1 MWIFKRRERERSTD
15 QWHFSLQPAPLFHCH
30 SAECMAWRRHAKWI
44 HCTLTERLQKVCE
57 RLPLWFLHHWK
68 GTASSLGRAHIWYT
82 ASMWRGKMTCKLE
95 TWGITQEPMDKAIK
109 QQEQLHWLKACSVG
123 VTTSK
128 TLEGFGRLAPCNQ
141 QITAIA
147 LLPLLRRN
155 ASNRLHSLQS
165 SPVQRSLHNST
176 VWLFEHGG
184 ALFSV
189 AWDFSGNPLAWAKFC
204 KCQTL
209 VHPALR
215 PPD

>member
-1 MWIFKRRERERSTD
+1 
-15 QWHFSLQPAPLFHCH
+15 
-30 SAECMAWRRHAKWI
+30 
-44 HCTLTERLQKVCE
+44 
-57 RLPLWFLHHWK
+57 
-68 GTASSLGRAHIWYT
+68 
-82 ASMWRGKMTCKLE
+82 MTCKLE

-123 VTTSK
+123 ITTSK

-189 AWDFSGNPLAWAKFC
+189 A
-204 KCQTL
+204 
-209 VHPALR
+209 
-215 PPD
+215 